1 VAIGDPAYDLA
12 IITRGQRRPFKLI
25 DGRAKLVA
33 AYRSFGGVVTEEEV
47 RVHEV
52 CLVASWLESAL
63 AKHDV
68 HETELHRHALRR
80 LLGP

>member
-1 VAIGDPAYDLA
+1 LV
-12 IITRGQRRPFKLI
+12 

-47 RVHEV
+47 CVHEV

-63 AKHDV
+63 ARQDV
-68 HETELHRHALRR
+68 HDTELHRNALRR
-80 LLGP
+80 LLAP